1 MYKESVG
8 DIEDPGEVYRG
19 SVGDIEDPGEV
30 QVYRGSVR
38 STSIEDT

>member
-30 QVYRGSVR
+30 YRGSVR